1 MEVIYVDLYTIRN
14 MLSQGK
20 SIYDLPLRVT
30 FYARVSTDRY
40 EQLNSLENQV
50 MYFENF
56 IKEQENWTFVD
67 GYVDEGISGTSVKK
81 REDFLRMVD
90 DAKKK
95 KFDLILTKEISRFS
109 RNTLDSIKYT
119 QELLICG
126 VGVHFLSDNI
136 NTFQPDSELRLTI
149 MSSIAQEEIRKL
161 SERVRFGYKR
171 SVEKGIL
178 PGSNN
183 IYGYTK
189 NKGKL
194 VIDEEQAKFIR
205 LIFETYVSEN
215 IGVHRLGFK
224 LFEEYGV
231 TNYSGKPIAGT
242 VIKNIIR
249 NPKYKGYFCAH
260 KETTVDYHDR
270 KRKRFK
276 RDEWIV
282 YKDNETCPPIVS
294 EELWDKANEI
304 LDARSKKH
312 DQINK
317 NNKYNKFPFSG
328 LMHCH
333 FDGATFVRG
342 TYQIGK
348 GDRSRRI
355 KFWACNNYRIHGKK
369 KTEGC
374 NSPVLYY
381 EELVEVCKKILNMIL
396 VCQDDLISKINDMIS
411 DIRTKKDYK
420 KEIKLIDEKLFK
432 TNNEKKELIM
442 MRLRKEIDLKEY
454 NSLKDDLDEKINSLE
469 ENKRKLIEEE
479 QNEQSSEKNFEEFK
493 KKINDM
499 VLSDDEKILEI
510 AQLFFEDI
518 RVESIKDDETDQKVI
533 LHAKLNV
540 SNSKDDTF
548 DFNKFLLL
556 FCTRQGCRYYDKY
569 LCLRFRR
576 LLRRYDESKSQR
588 NRYEKYYLP

>member
-1 MEVIYVDLYTIRN
+1 MDLYAIRN
-14 MLSQGK
+14 MLGQGK

-50 MYFENF
+50 TYFSNF
-56 IKEQENWTFVD
+56 IKEQENWTFVE

-95 KFDLILTKEISRFS
+95 KFDLIITKEISRFS

-119 QELLICG
+119 QELLSNG

-171 SVEKGIL
+171 SVEKGIV

-224 LFEEYGV
+224 LFDEYGV

-294 EELWDKANEI
+294 EELWNKANEI

-328 LMHCH
+328 LMHCY

-348 GDRSRRI
+348 GDRSRRR

-396 VCQDDLISKINDMIS
+396 VCQDDLISEINDMIS

-442 MRLRKEIDLKEY
+442 MRMRKEIDLKEY

>member
-1 MEVIYVDLYTIRN
+1 MDLYTIRN

-56 IKEQENWTFVD
+56 IKEQENWIFVE

-119 QELLICG
+119 QELLSCG

-171 SVEKGIL
+171 SVEKGIV

-304 LDARSKKH
+304 LDAKSKKH

-348 GDRSRRI
+348 GDRSRRR

-396 VCQDDLISKINDMIS
+396 VCQDDLISEINDMIS
-411 DIRTKKDYK
+411 DIRNKKDYK

-442 MRLRKEIDLKEY
+442 MRMRKEIDLKEY

-540 SNSKDDTF
+540 SNREDDTF

-556 FCTRQGCRYYDKY
+556 FCTRQGCCFNDSR
-569 LCLRFRR
+569 LCWW
-576 LLRRYDESKSQR
+576 
-588 NRYEKYYLP
+588 

>member
-1 MEVIYVDLYTIRN
+1 MDLYAIRN
-14 MLSQGK
+14 MLGQGK

-50 MYFENF
+50 TYFSNF
-56 IKEQENWTFVD
+56 IKEQENWTFVE

-119 QELLICG
+119 QELLSNG

-171 SVEKGIL
+171 SVEKGIV

-224 LFEEYGV
+224 LFDEYGV

-304 LDARSKKH
+304 LDVRSKKH

-328 LMHCH
+328 LMHCY

-348 GDRSRRI
+348 GDRSRRR

-396 VCQDDLISKINDMIS
+396 VCQDDLISEINDMIS

-442 MRLRKEIDLKEY
+442 MRMRKEIDLKEY
-454 NSLKDDLDEKINSLE
+454 NSLKDDLDNKINSLE

-479 QNEQSSEKNFEEFK
+479 QNEQSSEKNYEDFK

-499 VLSDDEKILEI
+499 VLNDDEKILEI

-556 FCTRQGCRYYDKY
+556 FCSRQGCCYDYCYK
-569 LCLRFRR
+569 CSRI
-576 LLRRYDESKSQR
+576 
-588 NRYEKYYLP
+588 

>member
-1 MEVIYVDLYTIRN
+1 MDLYAIRN
-14 MLSQGK
+14 MLGQGK

-50 MYFENF
+50 TYFSNF
-56 IKEQENWTFVD
+56 IKEQENWTFVE

-119 QELLICG
+119 QELLSNG

-171 SVEKGIL
+171 SVEKGIV

-224 LFEEYGV
+224 LFDEYGV

-294 EELWDKANEI
+294 EELWNKANEI

-328 LMHCH
+328 LMHCY

-348 GDRSRRI
+348 GDRSRRR
-355 KFWACNNYRIHGKK
+355 KFWACSNYRIHGKK

-396 VCQDDLISKINDMIS
+396 VCQDDLISEINDMIS

-442 MRLRKEIDLKEY
+442 MRMRKEIDLKEY

-479 QNEQSSEKNFEEFK
+479 QNEQPSEKNFEDFK

-499 VLSDDEKILEI
+499 VLSDDEKILEL
-510 AQLFFEDI
+510 AQLMFDDI
-518 RVESIKDDETDQKVI
+518 KVESIKDDETDQKVI

-540 SNSKDDTF
+540 FDSQDQTF
-548 DFNKFLLL
+548 NFENFLLL
-556 FCTRQGCRYYDKY
+556 FCSHQRCGLNDKQ
-569 LCLRFRR
+569 
-576 LLRRYDESKSQR
+576 LLMWQ
-588 NRYEKYYLP
+588 

>member
-1 MEVIYVDLYTIRN
+1 MDLYAIRN
-14 MLSQGK
+14 MLGQGK

-50 MYFENF
+50 TYFSNF

-119 QELLICG
+119 QELLSNG

-171 SVEKGIL
+171 SVEKGIV

-224 LFEEYGV
+224 LFDEYGV

-328 LMHCH
+328 LMHCY

-348 GDRSRRI
+348 GDRSRRR

-396 VCQDDLISKINDMIS
+396 VCQDDLISEINDMIS

-420 KEIKLIDEKLFK
+420 KEIKMIDEKLFK

-442 MRLRKEIDLKEY
+442 MRMRKEIDLKEY
-454 NSLKDDLDEKINSLE
+454 NSLKDDLDDKINSLE

-479 QNEQSSEKNFEEFK
+479 QNEQSSEKNYEDFK
-493 KKINDM
+493 KKINNM
-499 VLSDDEKILEI
+499 VLNDDEKILEI

-518 RVESIKDDETDQKVI
+518 RVESIKDDETEQKVI

-556 FCTRQGCRYYDKY
+556 FCSRQGRGNGNSYRDYWV
-569 LCLRFRR
+569 
-576 LLRRYDESKSQR
+576 
-588 NRYEKYYLP
+588 

>member
-1 MEVIYVDLYTIRN
+1 MDLYTIRN

-56 IKEQENWTFVD
+56 IKEQENWIFVE

-119 QELLICG
+119 QELLSCG

-171 SVEKGIL
+171 SVEKGIV

-348 GDRSRRI
+348 GDRSRRR

-396 VCQDDLISKINDMIS
+396 VCQDDLISEINDMIS

-442 MRLRKEIDLKEY
+442 MRMRKEIDLKEY

-510 AQLFFEDI
+510 AQVFFEDI

-556 FCTRQGCRYYDKY
+556 FCTRQGCCFNDSR
-569 LCLRFRR
+569 LCWW
-576 LLRRYDESKSQR
+576 
-588 NRYEKYYLP
+588 

>member
-1 MEVIYVDLYTIRN
+1 MDLYAIRN
-14 MLSQGK
+14 MLGQGK

-50 MYFENF
+50 TYFSNF
-56 IKEQENWTFVD
+56 IKEQENWTFVE

-119 QELLICG
+119 QELLSNG

-171 SVEKGIL
+171 SVEKGIV

-224 LFEEYGV
+224 LFDEYGV

-304 LDARSKKH
+304 LDVRSKKH

-328 LMHCH
+328 LMHCY

-348 GDRSRRI
+348 GDRSRRR

-396 VCQDDLISKINDMIS
+396 VCQDDLISEINDMIS

-442 MRLRKEIDLKEY
+442 MRMRKEIDLKEY
-454 NSLKDDLDEKINSLE
+454 NSLKDDLDNKINSLE

-479 QNEQSSEKNFEEFK
+479 QNEQSSEKNYEDFK

-499 VLSDDEKILEI
+499 VLNDDEKILEI

-556 FCTRQGCRYYDKY
+556 FCSRQGCCDS
-569 LCLRFRR
+569 F
-576 LLRRYDESKSQR
+576 SKKR
-588 NRYEKYYLP
+588 CG

>member
-1 MEVIYVDLYTIRN
+1 MDLYAIRN
-14 MLSQGK
+14 MLGQGK

-50 MYFENF
+50 TYFSNF
-56 IKEQENWTFVD
+56 IKEQENWTFVE

-119 QELLICG
+119 QELLSNG

-171 SVEKGIL
+171 SVEKGIVS
-178 PGSNN
+178 GSNN

-224 LFEEYGV
+224 LFDEYGV

-304 LDARSKKH
+304 LDVRSKKH

-328 LMHCH
+328 LMHCY

-348 GDRSRRI
+348 GDRSRRR

-396 VCQDDLISKINDMIS
+396 VCQDDLISEINDMIS
-411 DIRTKKDYK
+411 DIRTKKNYK

-432 TNNEKKELIM
+432 TNNETKELIM
-442 MRLRKEIDLKEY
+442 MRMRKEIDLKEY
-454 NSLKDDLDEKINSLE
+454 NSLKDDLDDKINSLE

-479 QNEQSSEKNFEEFK
+479 QNEQSSEKNYEDFK

-499 VLSDDEKILEI
+499 VLNDDEKILEI

-540 SNSKDDTF
+540 SNSKDGTF

-556 FCTRQGCRYYDKY
+556 FCSRQGCGCCD
-569 LCLRFRR
+569 C
-576 LLRRYDESKSQR
+576 
-588 NRYEKYYLP
+588 

>member
-1 MEVIYVDLYTIRN
+1 MDLYAIRN
-14 MLSQGK
+14 MLGQGK

-50 MYFENF
+50 TYFSNF
-56 IKEQENWTFVD
+56 IKEQENWTFVE

-119 QELLICG
+119 QELLSNG

-171 SVEKGIL
+171 SVEKGIV

-224 LFEEYGV
+224 LFDEYGV

-304 LDARSKKH
+304 LDVRSKKH

-328 LMHCH
+328 LMHCY

-348 GDRSRRI
+348 GDRSRRR

-396 VCQDDLISKINDMIS
+396 VCQDDLISEINDMIS

-442 MRLRKEIDLKEY
+442 MRMRKEIDLKEY
-454 NSLKDDLDEKINSLE
+454 NSLKDDLDNKINSLE

-479 QNEQSSEKNFEEFK
+479 QNEQSSEKNYEDFK

-499 VLSDDEKILEI
+499 VLNDDEKILEI

-556 FCTRQGCRYYDKY
+556 FCSRQGCS
-569 LCLRFRR
+569 C
-576 LLRRYDESKSQR
+576 S
-588 NRYEKYYLP
+588 NRK

>member
-1 MEVIYVDLYTIRN
+1 MDLYAIRN

-56 IKEQENWTFVD
+56 IKEQENWIFVE

-95 KFDLILTKEISRFS
+95 KFNLILTKEISRFS

-119 QELLICG
+119 QELLSCG

-171 SVEKGIL
+171 SVEKGIV

-294 EELWDKANEI
+294 EKLWDKANEI

-333 FDGATFVRG
+333 YDGATFVRG

-348 GDRSRRI
+348 GDRSRRR

-396 VCQDDLISKINDMIS
+396 VCQDDLISEINDMIS

-576 LLRRYDESKSQR
+576 LLRRFDESKSQR
-588 NRYEKYYLP
+588 NRYEKYCLP

>member
-1 MEVIYVDLYTIRN
+1 MDLYTIRN

-119 QELLICG
+119 QELLSYG

-171 SVEKGIL
+171 SVEKGIV

-231 TNYSGKPIAGT
+231 NNYSGKPIAGT

-348 GDRSRRI
+348 GDRSRRR
-355 KFWACNNYRIHGKK
+355 KFWTCNNYRIHGKK

-374 NSPVLYY
+374 NSSVLYY

-396 VCQDDLISKINDMIS
+396 VCQDDLISEINDMVS

-442 MRLRKEIDLKEY
+442 MRMRKEIDLKEY

-479 QNEQSSEKNFEEFK
+479 QSQKSSEKNFDDFK
-493 KKINDM
+493 KKINDI
-499 VLSDDEKILEI
+499 VFSDDEKILEI
-510 AQLFFEDI
+510 AQLIFEDI

-540 SNSKDDTF
+540 FNSKDDTF
-548 DFNKFLLL
+548 NFDKFLLL
-556 FCTRQGCRYYDKY
+556 FCTRQGCCFNDSR
-569 LCLRFRR
+569 LCWW
-576 LLRRYDESKSQR
+576 
-588 NRYEKYYLP
+588 

>member
-1 MEVIYVDLYTIRN
+1 MDLYAIRN
-14 MLSQGK
+14 MLGQGK

-50 MYFENF
+50 TYFSNF

-119 QELLICG
+119 QELLSNG

-171 SVEKGIL
+171 SVEKGIV

-224 LFEEYGV
+224 LFDEYGV

-328 LMHCH
+328 LMHCY

-348 GDRSRRI
+348 GDRSRRR

-396 VCQDDLISKINDMIS
+396 VCQDDLISEINDMIS

-442 MRLRKEIDLKEY
+442 MRMRKEIDLKEY
-454 NSLKDDLDEKINSLE
+454 NSLKDDLDDKINSLE

-479 QNEQSSEKNFEEFK
+479 QNKQSSEKNYEDFK

-499 VLSDDEKILEI
+499 VLNDDEKILEI

-556 FCTRQGCRYYDKY
+556 FCSRQGRGNGNSYRDYWV
-569 LCLRFRR
+569 
-576 LLRRYDESKSQR
+576 
-588 NRYEKYYLP
+588 

>member
-1 MEVIYVDLYTIRN
+1 MDLYTIRN

-119 QELLICG
+119 QELLSCG

-171 SVEKGIL
+171 SVEKGIV

-312 DQINK
+312 VQINK

-396 VCQDDLISKINDMIS
+396 VCQDDLISEINDMIS

-442 MRLRKEIDLKEY
+442 MRMRKEIDLKEY
-454 NSLKDDLDEKINSLE
+454 NSLKDDLDEKINSLK

-540 SNSKDDTF
+540 SNREDDTF

-556 FCTRQGCRYYDKY
+556 FCTRQGCCFNDSR
-569 LCLRFRR
+569 LCWW
-576 LLRRYDESKSQR
+576 
-588 NRYEKYYLP
+588 

>member
-1 MEVIYVDLYTIRN
+1 MDLYTIRN
-14 MLSQGK
+14 MLGQGK

-50 MYFENF
+50 MYFSNF

-119 QELLICG
+119 QELLSNG

-161 SERVRFGYKR
+161 SERIRFGYKR
-171 SVEKGIL
+171 SVEKGIV

-224 LFEEYGV
+224 LFDEYGV
-231 TNYSGKPIAGT
+231 TNYLGKPIAGT

-317 NNKYNKFPFSG
+317 NNKYNKFAFSG
-328 LMHCH
+328 LMHCYY
-333 FDGATFVRG
+333 DGAIFVRG
-342 TYQIGK
+342 NYQIGK
-348 GDRSRRI
+348 RDRSRRR

-374 NSPVLYY
+374 NSPVIYY
-381 EELVEVCKKILNMIL
+381 EELVEVCKKILNLIL
-396 VCQDDLISKINDMIS
+396 NCQDDLINEINDMIS
-411 DIRTKKDYK
+411 DIGTKKDYK
-420 KEIKLIDEKLFK
+420 KEIKQVEEKIYK
-432 TNNEKKELIM
+432 INNEKKELIM
-442 MRLRKEIDLKEY
+442 MRMRKEIDLKEY
-454 NSLKDDLDEKINSLE
+454 NTLKEDLDRQVESLE
-469 ENKRKLIEEE
+469 ETSRKLIEEE
-479 QNEQSSEKNFEEFK
+479 QNQESSEKNFDDFK
-493 KKINDM
+493 KKINDI
-499 VLSDDEKILEI
+499 VFSDDEKVLEI
-510 AQLFFEDI
+510 AQLLFEDI

-540 SNSKDDTF
+540 FNSKDDTF
-548 DFNKFLLL
+548 NFDKFLLL
-556 FCTRQGCRYYDKY
+556 FCTRQRCSCSY
-569 LCLRFRR
+569 CNLRWWNRR
-576 LLRRYDESKSQR
+576 KVC
-588 NRYEKYYLP
+588 

>member
-1 MEVIYVDLYTIRN
+1 MDLYAIRN
-14 MLSQGK
+14 MLGQGK

-50 MYFENF
+50 TYFSNF

-119 QELLICG
+119 QELLSNG

-171 SVEKGIL
+171 SVEKGIV

-224 LFEEYGV
+224 LFDEYGV

-328 LMHCH
+328 LMHCY

-348 GDRSRRI
+348 GDRSRRR

-396 VCQDDLISKINDMIS
+396 VCQDDLISEINDMIS

-442 MRLRKEIDLKEY
+442 MRMRKEIDLKEY
-454 NSLKDDLDEKINSLE
+454 NSLKDDLDDKINSLE

-479 QNEQSSEKNFEEFK
+479 QNKQSSEKNYEDFK

-499 VLSDDEKILEI
+499 VLNDDEKILEI

-556 FCTRQGCRYYDKY
+556 FCSRQGRSNRSCLSCCWINGR
-569 LCLRFRR
+569 LCFSN
-576 LLRRYDESKSQR
+576 E
-588 NRYEKYYLP
+588 

>member
-1 MEVIYVDLYTIRN
+1 MDLYTIRN

-56 IKEQENWTFVD
+56 IKKQENWIFVE

-119 QELLICG
+119 QELLSCG

-171 SVEKGIL
+171 SVEKGIV

-189 NKGKL
+189 NEGKL

-348 GDRSRRI
+348 GDRSRRR

-396 VCQDDLISKINDMIS
+396 VCQDDLISEINDMIS

-420 KEIKLIDEKLFK
+420 KEIKHIDEKLFK

-442 MRLRKEIDLKEY
+442 MRMRKEIDLKEY
-454 NSLKDDLDEKINSLE
+454 NSLKDDLDVKINSLE

-510 AQLFFEDI
+510 AQVFFEDI

-540 SNSKDDTF
+540 SNREDDTF

-556 FCTRQGCRYYDKY
+556 FCTRQGCCCSYCKV
-569 LCLRFRR
+569 CWW
-576 LLRRYDESKSQR
+576 K
-588 NRYEKYYLP
+588 

>member
-1 MEVIYVDLYTIRN
+1 MDLYAIRN
-14 MLSQGK
+14 MLGQGK

-50 MYFENF
+50 TYFSNF
-56 IKEQENWTFVD
+56 IKEQENWTFVE

-119 QELLICG
+119 QELLSNG

-171 SVEKGIL
+171 SVEKGIV

-224 LFEEYGV
+224 LFDEYGV

-328 LMHCH
+328 LMHCY

-348 GDRSRRI
+348 GDRSRRR

-396 VCQDDLISKINDMIS
+396 VCQDDLISEINDMIS

-442 MRLRKEIDLKEY
+442 MRMRKEIDLKEY
-454 NSLKDDLDEKINSLE
+454 NSLKDDLDDKINSLE

-479 QNEQSSEKNFEEFK
+479 QNKQSSEKNYEDFK

-499 VLSDDEKILEI
+499 VLNDDEKILEI

-556 FCTRQGCRYYDKY
+556 FCSRQGRCYNNSNI
-569 LCLRFRR
+569 FR
-576 LLRRYDESKSQR
+576 K
-588 NRYEKYYLP
+588 NRKKFY

>member
-1 MEVIYVDLYTIRN
+1 MDLYTIRN

-95 KFDLILTKEISRFS
+95 KFNLILTKEISRFS

-171 SVEKGIL
+171 SVEKGIV

-304 LDARSKKH
+304 LDAKSKKH

-348 GDRSRRI
+348 GDRSRRR

-396 VCQDDLISKINDMIS
+396 VCQDDLISEINDMIS
-411 DIRTKKDYK
+411 DIRNKKDYK

-510 AQLFFEDI
+510 AQVFFEDI
-518 RVESIKDDETDQKVI
+518 RVESIKDDETGQKVI

-540 SNSKDDTF
+540 SNREDDTF

-556 FCTRQGCRYYDKY
+556 FCSRQGCCFNDSR
-569 LCLRFRR
+569 LCWW
-576 LLRRYDESKSQR
+576 
-588 NRYEKYYLP
+588 

>member
-1 MEVIYVDLYTIRN
+1 MDLYTIRN
-14 MLSQGK
+14 MLGQGK

-50 MYFENF
+50 TYFSNF

-90 DAKKK
+90 DAKKR

-119 QELLICG
+119 QELLSNG

-161 SERVRFGYKR
+161 SERIRFGYKR
-171 SVEKGIL
+171 SVEKGIV

-224 LFEEYGV
+224 LFDEYGV

-312 DQINK
+312 DQIHK
-317 NNKYNKFPFSG
+317 NNKYNKFAFSG
-328 LMHCH
+328 LMHCYY
-333 FDGATFVRG
+333 DGATFVRG

-348 GDRSRRI
+348 GDRSRRR

-374 NSPVLYY
+374 NSPVIYY
-381 EELVEVCKKILNMIL
+381 EELVEICKKILKLIL
-396 VCQDDLISKINDMIS
+396 TCQDDLISEINDMIS

-420 KEIKLIDEKLFK
+420 KEIKQVEDKTFK
-432 TNNEKKELIM
+432 INNEKKELIM
-442 MRLRKEIDLKEY
+442 MRMRKEIDLNEY
-454 NSLKDDLDEKINSLE
+454 NTLKNDLDSQIEKLE
-469 ENKRKLIEEE
+469 ETKRKLIEEE
-479 QNEQSSEKNFEEFK
+479 QNQESSEKNFDDFK
-493 KKINDM
+493 KKINDI
-499 VLSDDEKILEI
+499 VFSDDEKVLEI
-510 AQLFFEDI
+510 AQLIFDDI

-540 SNSKDDTF
+540 FNSKDDTF
-548 DFNKFLLL
+548 NFDKFLLL
-556 FCTRQGCRYYDKY
+556 FCTH
-569 LCLRFRR
+569 
-576 LLRRYDESKSQR
+576 QR
-588 NRYEKYYLP
+588 CSNDVSC

>member
-1 MEVIYVDLYTIRN
+1 MDLYAIRN
-14 MLSQGK
+14 MLGQGK

-50 MYFENF
+50 TYFSNF
-56 IKEQENWTFVD
+56 IKEQENWTFVE

-119 QELLICG
+119 QELLSNG

-171 SVEKGIL
+171 SVEKGIV

-224 LFEEYGV
+224 LFDEYGV

-304 LDARSKKH
+304 LDVRSKKH

-328 LMHCH
+328 LMHCY

-348 GDRSRRI
+348 GDRSRRR

-396 VCQDDLISKINDMIS
+396 VCQDDLISEINDMIS

-442 MRLRKEIDLKEY
+442 MRMRKEIDLKEY
-454 NSLKDDLDEKINSLE
+454 NSLKDDLDNKINSLE

-479 QNEQSSEKNFEEFK
+479 QNEQSSEKNYEDFK

-499 VLSDDEKILEI
+499 VLNDDEKILEI

-556 FCTRQGCRYYDKY
+556 FCSRQGKGP
-569 LCLRFRR
+569 
-576 LLRRYDESKSQR
+576 S
-588 NRYEKYYLP
+588 

>member
-1 MEVIYVDLYTIRN
+1 M
-14 MLSQGK
+14 
-20 SIYDLPLRVT
+20 
-30 FYARVSTDRY
+30 
-40 EQLNSLENQV
+40 
-50 MYFENF
+50 
-56 IKEQENWTFVD
+56 
-67 GYVDEGISGTSVKK
+67 
-81 REDFLRMVD
+81 
-90 DAKKK
+90 
-95 KFDLILTKEISRFS
+95 
-109 RNTLDSIKYT
+109 
-119 QELLICG
+119 
-126 VGVHFLSDNI
+126 
-136 NTFQPDSELRLTI
+136 
-149 MSSIAQEEIRKL
+149 
-161 SERVRFGYKR
+161 
-171 SVEKGIL
+171 
-178 PGSNN
+178 
-183 IYGYTK
+183 
-189 NKGKL
+189 
-194 VIDEEQAKFIR
+194 
-205 LIFETYVSEN
+205 
-215 IGVHRLGFK
+215 
-224 LFEEYGV
+224 
-231 TNYSGKPIAGT
+231 
-242 VIKNIIR
+242 
-249 NPKYKGYFCAH
+249 
-260 KETTVDYHDR
+260 
-270 KRKRFK
+270 
-276 RDEWIV
+276 
-282 YKDNETCPPIVS
+282 S

-328 LMHCH
+328 LMHCY

-348 GDRSRRI
+348 GDRSRRR

-396 VCQDDLISKINDMIS
+396 VCQDDLISEINDMIS

-420 KEIKLIDEKLFK
+420 KEIKQIDEKLFK

-442 MRLRKEIDLKEY
+442 MRMRKEIDLKEY
-454 NSLKDDLDEKINSLE
+454 NSLKDDLDDKINSLE

-479 QNEQSSEKNFEEFK
+479 QNEQSSEKNYEDFK

-499 VLSDDEKILEI
+499 VLNDDEKILEI

-556 FCTRQGCRYYDKY
+556 FCSRQGC
-569 LCLRFRR
+569 
-576 LLRRYDESKSQR
+576 STR
-588 NRYEKYYLP
+588 NRSPCRR

>member
-1 MEVIYVDLYTIRN
+1 MDLYAIRN
-14 MLSQGK
+14 MLGQGK

-50 MYFENF
+50 TYFSNF

-119 QELLICG
+119 QELLSNG

-171 SVEKGIL
+171 SVEKGIV

-224 LFEEYGV
+224 LFDEYGV

-304 LDARSKKH
+304 LDVRSKKH

-328 LMHCH
+328 LMHCY

-348 GDRSRRI
+348 GDRSRRR

-396 VCQDDLISKINDMIS
+396 VCQDDLISEINDMIS

-442 MRLRKEIDLKEY
+442 MRMRKEIDLKEY
-454 NSLKDDLDEKINSLE
+454 NSLKDDLDNKINSLE

-479 QNEQSSEKNFEEFK
+479 QNEQSSEKNYEDFK

-499 VLSDDEKILEI
+499 VLNDDEKILEI

-556 FCTRQGCRYYDKY
+556 FCSRQGCGHRDIQGCSGKY
-569 LCLRFRR
+569 G
-576 LLRRYDESKSQR
+576 
-588 NRYEKYYLP
+588 

>member
-1 MEVIYVDLYTIRN
+1 MDLYAIRN
-14 MLSQGK
+14 MLGQGK

-50 MYFENF
+50 TYFSNF
-56 IKEQENWTFVD
+56 IKEQENSTFVE

-119 QELLICG
+119 QELLSNG

-171 SVEKGIL
+171 SVEKGIV

-224 LFEEYGV
+224 LFDEYGV

-328 LMHCH
+328 LMHCY

-348 GDRSRRI
+348 GDRSRRR

-396 VCQDDLISKINDMIS
+396 ICQDDLISEINDMIS

-420 KEIKLIDEKLFK
+420 KEIKMIDEKLFK

-442 MRLRKEIDLKEY
+442 MRMRKEIDLKEY
-454 NSLKDDLDEKINSLE
+454 NSLKDDLDDKINSLE

-479 QNEQSSEKNFEEFK
+479 QNEQSSEKNYEDFK

-499 VLSDDEKILEI
+499 VLNDDEKILEI

-556 FCTRQGCRYYDKY
+556 FCSRQGCCRSY
-569 LCLRFRR
+569 C
-576 LLRRYDESKSQR
+576 
-588 NRYEKYYLP
+588 

>member
-1 MEVIYVDLYTIRN
+1 MDLYTIRN

-56 IKEQENWTFVD
+56 IKEQENWIFVE

-119 QELLICG
+119 QELLSCG

-171 SVEKGIL
+171 SVEKGIV

-231 TNYSGKPIAGT
+231 NNYSGKPIAGT

-348 GDRSRRI
+348 GDRSRRR

-374 NSPVLYY
+374 NSSVLYY

-396 VCQDDLISKINDMIS
+396 VCQDDLISEINDMIS
-411 DIRTKKDYK
+411 DIRNKKDYK

-442 MRLRKEIDLKEY
+442 MRMRKEIDLKEY

-518 RVESIKDDETDQKVI
+518 RVESIKDDEKDQKVI

-540 SNSKDDTF
+540 SNREDDTF

-556 FCTRQGCRYYDKY
+556 FCTRQGCCFNDSR
-569 LCLRFRR
+569 LCWW
-576 LLRRYDESKSQR
+576 
-588 NRYEKYYLP
+588 

>member
-1 MEVIYVDLYTIRN
+1 MELYKIRSRIS
-14 MLSQGK
+14 MGE

-30 FYARVSTDRY
+30 FYARVSTDKDV
-40 EQLNSLENQV
+40 QLNSLDNQV
-50 MYFENF
+50 MYFRNLITEN
-56 IKEQENWTFVD
+56 KNWTYID

-90 DAKKK
+90 DAKKR

-119 QELLICG
+119 QELLSNG

-161 SERVRFGYKR
+161 SERIRFGYKR
-171 SVEKGIL
+171 SVEKGIV

-224 LFEEYGV
+224 LFDEYGV

-312 DQINK
+312 DQIHK
-317 NNKYNKFPFSG
+317 NNKYNKFAFSG
-328 LMHCH
+328 LMHCYY
-333 FDGATFVRG
+333 DGATFVRG

-348 GDRSRRI
+348 GDRSRRR

-374 NSPVLYY
+374 NSPVIYY
-381 EELVEVCKKILNMIL
+381 EELVEICKKILKLIL
-396 VCQDDLISKINDMIS
+396 TCQDDLISEINDMIS

-420 KEIKLIDEKLFK
+420 KEIKQVEDKTFK
-432 TNNEKKELIM
+432 INNEKKELIM
-442 MRLRKEIDLKEY
+442 MRMRKEIDLNEY
-454 NSLKDDLDEKINSLE
+454 NTLKNDLDSQIEKLE
-469 ENKRKLIEEE
+469 ETKRKLIEEE
-479 QNEQSSEKNFEEFK
+479 QNQESSEKNFDDFK
-493 KKINDM
+493 KKINDI
-499 VLSDDEKILEI
+499 VFSDDEKVLEI
-510 AQLFFEDI
+510 AQLIFDDI

-540 SNSKDDTF
+540 FNSKDDTF
-548 DFNKFLLL
+548 NFDKFLLL
-556 FCTRQGCRYYDKY
+556 FCTH
-569 LCLRFRR
+569 
-576 LLRRYDESKSQR
+576 QR
-588 NRYEKYYLP
+588 CCYCN

>member
-1 MEVIYVDLYTIRN
+1 VDLYAIRN
-14 MLSQGK
+14 MLGQGK

-50 MYFENF
+50 TYFSNF

-119 QELLICG
+119 QELLSNG

-171 SVEKGIL
+171 SVEKGIV

-224 LFEEYGV
+224 LFDEYGV

-328 LMHCH
+328 LMHCY

-348 GDRSRRI
+348 GDRSRRR

-396 VCQDDLISKINDMIS
+396 VCQDDLISEINDMIS

-442 MRLRKEIDLKEY
+442 MRMRKEIDLKEY
-454 NSLKDDLDEKINSLE
+454 NSLKDDLDNKINSLE

-479 QNEQSSEKNFEEFK
+479 QNEQSSEKNYEDFK

-499 VLSDDEKILEI
+499 VLNDDEKILEI

-556 FCTRQGCRYYDKY
+556 FCSRQGCSG
-569 LCLRFRR
+569 CF
-576 LLRRYDESKSQR
+576 S
-588 NRYEKYYLP
+588 

>member
-1 MEVIYVDLYTIRN
+1 
-14 MLSQGK
+14 MLGQGK

-50 MYFENF
+50 TYFSNF
-56 IKEQENWTFVD
+56 IKEQENWTFVE

-119 QELLICG
+119 QELLSNG

-171 SVEKGIL
+171 SVEKGIV

-183 IYGYTK
+183 IYGYIK

-224 LFEEYGV
+224 LFDEYGV

-260 KETTVDYHDR
+260 KETTIDYHDR

-328 LMHCH
+328 LMHCY

-348 GDRSRRI
+348 GDRSRRR

-396 VCQDDLISKINDMIS
+396 VCQDDLISEINDMIS

-442 MRLRKEIDLKEY
+442 MRMRKEIDPKEY
-454 NSLKDDLDEKINSLE
+454 NSLKDDLDDKINSLE

-479 QNEQSSEKNFEEFK
+479 QNEQSSEKNYEDFK
-493 KKINDM
+493 KKLNNI
-499 VLSDDEKILEI
+499 VFSDDEKVLEL
-510 AQLFFEDI
+510 AQLMFDDI
-518 RVESIKDDETDQKVI
+518 KVESIKDDETNQKVI

-540 SNSKDDTF
+540 FDSQDQTF
-548 DFNKFLLL
+548 NFENFLLL
-556 FCTRQGCRYYDKY
+556 FCSHQRCRPYD
-569 LCLRFRR
+569 
-576 LLRRYDESKSQR
+576 
-588 NRYEKYYLP
+588 

>member
-1 MEVIYVDLYTIRN
+1 MDLYAIRN
-14 MLSQGK
+14 MLGQGK

-50 MYFENF
+50 TYFSNF
-56 IKEQENWTFVD
+56 IKEQENWTFVE

-119 QELLICG
+119 QELLSNG

-171 SVEKGIL
+171 SVEKGIV

-224 LFEEYGV
+224 LFDEYGV

-304 LDARSKKH
+304 LDVRSKKH

-328 LMHCH
+328 LMHCY

-348 GDRSRRI
+348 GDRSRRR

-396 VCQDDLISKINDMIS
+396 VCQDDLISEINDMIS

-442 MRLRKEIDLKEY
+442 MRMRKEIDLKEY
-454 NSLKDDLDEKINSLE
+454 NSLKDDLDDKINSLE

-479 QNEQSSEKNFEEFK
+479 QNEQSSEKNYEDFK

-499 VLSDDEKILEI
+499 VLNDDEKILEI

-556 FCTRQGCRYYDKY
+556 FCSRQGC
-569 LCLRFRR
+569 CC
-576 LLRRYDESKSQR
+576 STC
-588 NRYEKYYLP
+588 

>member
-1 MEVIYVDLYTIRN
+1 MDLYAIRN
-14 MLSQGK
+14 MLGQGK

-50 MYFENF
+50 TYFSNF

-119 QELLICG
+119 QELLSNG

-171 SVEKGIL
+171 SVEKGIV

-224 LFEEYGV
+224 LFDEYGV

-328 LMHCH
+328 LMHCY

-348 GDRSRRI
+348 GDRSRRR

-396 VCQDDLISKINDMIS
+396 VCQDDLISEINDMIS

-442 MRLRKEIDLKEY
+442 MRMRKEIDLKEY
-454 NSLKDDLDEKINSLE
+454 NSLKDDLDDKINSLE

-479 QNEQSSEKNFEEFK
+479 QNKQSSEKNYEDFK

-499 VLSDDEKILEI
+499 VLNDDEKILEI

-556 FCTRQGCRYYDKY
+556 FCSRQGCRGNDCK
-569 LCLRFRR
+569 LC
-576 LLRRYDESKSQR
+576 QW
-588 NRYEKYYLP
+588 

>member
-1 MEVIYVDLYTIRN
+1 MDLYTIRN

-56 IKEQENWTFVD
+56 IKEQENWIFVE

-119 QELLICG
+119 QELLSCG

-171 SVEKGIL
+171 SVEKGIV

-312 DQINK
+312 VQINK

-328 LMHCH
+328 LMHCY

-348 GDRSRRI
+348 GNGSRRR

-396 VCQDDLISKINDMIS
+396 VCQDDLISEINDMIS

-442 MRLRKEIDLKEY
+442 MRMRKEIDLKEY
-454 NSLKDDLDEKINSLE
+454 NSLKDDLDEIINSLE

-540 SNSKDDTF
+540 SNREDDTF

-556 FCTRQGCRYYDKY
+556 FCTRQGCCFNDSR
-569 LCLRFRR
+569 LCWW
-576 LLRRYDESKSQR
+576 
-588 NRYEKYYLP
+588 

>member
-1 MEVIYVDLYTIRN
+1 MDLYAIRN
-14 MLSQGK
+14 MLGQGK

-50 MYFENF
+50 TYFSNF

-119 QELLICG
+119 QELLSNG

-171 SVEKGIL
+171 SVEKGIV

-224 LFEEYGV
+224 LFDEYGV

-328 LMHCH
+328 LMHCY

-348 GDRSRRI
+348 GDRSRRR

-396 VCQDDLISKINDMIS
+396 VCQDDLISEINDMIS

-442 MRLRKEIDLKEY
+442 MRMRKEIDLKEY
-454 NSLKDDLDEKINSLE
+454 NSLKDDLDDKINSLE

-479 QNEQSSEKNFEEFK
+479 QNKQSSEKNYEDFK

-499 VLSDDEKILEI
+499 VLNDDEKILEI

-556 FCTRQGCRYYDKY
+556 FCSRQGCS
-569 LCLRFRR
+569 C
-576 LLRRYDESKSQR
+576 S
-588 NRYEKYYLP
+588 NRK

>member
-1 MEVIYVDLYTIRN
+1 MDLYTIRN

-171 SVEKGIL
+171 SVEKGIV

-348 GDRSRRI
+348 GDRSRRR

-396 VCQDDLISKINDMIS
+396 VCQDDLISEINDMIS

-510 AQLFFEDI
+510 AQVFFEDI

-540 SNSKDDTF
+540 SNREDDTF

-556 FCTRQGCRYYDKY
+556 FCTRQGCCYCS
-569 LCLRFRR
+569 CLLYSR
-576 LLRRYDESKSQR
+576 QHG
-588 NRYEKYYLP
+588 

>member
-1 MEVIYVDLYTIRN
+1 MDLYAIRN
-14 MLSQGK
+14 MLGQGK

-50 MYFENF
+50 TYFSNF

-119 QELLICG
+119 QELLSNG

-171 SVEKGIL
+171 SVEKGIV

-224 LFEEYGV
+224 LFDEYGV

-328 LMHCH
+328 LMHCY

-348 GDRSRRI
+348 GDRSRRR

-396 VCQDDLISKINDMIS
+396 VCQDDLISEINDMIS

-442 MRLRKEIDLKEY
+442 MRMRKEIDLKEY
-454 NSLKDDLDEKINSLE
+454 NSLKDDLDDKINSLE

-479 QNEQSSEKNFEEFK
+479 QNKQSSEKNYEDFK

-499 VLSDDEKILEI
+499 ILNDDEKILEI

-556 FCTRQGCRYYDKY
+556 FCSRQGSRY
-569 LCLRFRR
+569 
-576 LLRRYDESKSQR
+576 SKQ
-588 NRYEKYYLP
+588 

>member
-1 MEVIYVDLYTIRN
+1 MDLYTIRN

-119 QELLICG
+119 QELLSCG

-171 SVEKGIL
+171 SVEKGIV

-194 VIDEEQAKFIR
+194 VIDEEQAKSIR

-304 LDARSKKH
+304 LDAKSKKH

-348 GDRSRRI
+348 GDRSRRR

-374 NSPVLYY
+374 NSSVLYY

-396 VCQDDLISKINDMIS
+396 VCQDDLISEINDMIS
-411 DIRTKKDYK
+411 DIRNKKDYK

-442 MRLRKEIDLKEY
+442 MRMRKEIDLKEY

-510 AQLFFEDI
+510 AQVFFEDI
-518 RVESIKDDETDQKVI
+518 RVESIKDDETGQKVI

-540 SNSKDDTF
+540 SNREDDTF

-556 FCTRQGCRYYDKY
+556 FCSRQGCCFNDSR
-569 LCLRFRR
+569 LCWW
-576 LLRRYDESKSQR
+576 
-588 NRYEKYYLP
+588 

>member
-1 MEVIYVDLYTIRN
+1 MDLYAIRN
-14 MLSQGK
+14 MLGQGK

-50 MYFENF
+50 TYFSNF
-56 IKEQENWTFVD
+56 IKEQENWTFVE

-81 REDFLRMVD
+81 REDFLRMLD

-119 QELLICG
+119 QELLSNG

-171 SVEKGIL
+171 SVEKGIV

-224 LFEEYGV
+224 LFDEYGV

-328 LMHCH
+328 LMHCY

-348 GDRSRRI
+348 GDRSRRR

-396 VCQDDLISKINDMIS
+396 VCQDDLISEINDMIS

-442 MRLRKEIDLKEY
+442 MRMRKEIDLKEY
-454 NSLKDDLDEKINSLE
+454 NSLKDDLDDKINSLE

-479 QNEQSSEKNFEEFK
+479 QNEQSSEKNYEDFK

-499 VLSDDEKILEI
+499 VLNDDEKILEI

-548 DFNKFLLL
+548 DFDKFLLL
-556 FCTRQGCRYYDKY
+556 FCSCQGCCFDGSEIRWG
-569 LCLRFRR
+569 
-576 LLRRYDESKSQR
+576 
-588 NRYEKYYLP
+588 

>member
-1 MEVIYVDLYTIRN
+1 MDLYTIRN

-56 IKEQENWTFVD
+56 IKEQENWTFVE

-90 DAKKK
+90 DAKRK

-119 QELLICG
+119 QELLSCG

-171 SVEKGIL
+171 SVEKGIV

-224 LFEEYGV
+224 LFDEYGV

-348 GDRSRRI
+348 GDRSRRR

-396 VCQDDLISKINDMIS
+396 VCQDDLISEINDMIS

-442 MRLRKEIDLKEY
+442 MRMRKEIDLKEY
-454 NSLKDDLDEKINSLE
+454 NSLKDDLDERINSLE

-510 AQLFFEDI
+510 AQVFFEDI
-518 RVESIKDDETDQKVI
+518 RVESIKDDEKDQKVI

-540 SNSKDDTF
+540 SNREDDTF

-556 FCTRQGCRYYDKY
+556 FCTRQGCCFNDSR
-569 LCLRFRR
+569 LCWW
-576 LLRRYDESKSQR
+576 
-588 NRYEKYYLP
+588 

>member
-1 MEVIYVDLYTIRN
+1 MDLYTIRN

-56 IKEQENWTFVD
+56 IKEQENWTFVK

-81 REDFLRMVD
+81 REDFLRMVN

-119 QELLICG
+119 QELLSCG

-171 SVEKGIL
+171 SVEKGVV

-194 VIDEEQAKFIR
+194 VIDEEQAKTIK

-224 LFEEYGV
+224 LYDEHGI
-231 TNYSGKPIAGT
+231 TNYSGKPISGT

-260 KETTVDYHDR
+260 KETTVDYHNR
-270 KRKRFK
+270 VRKRFK
-276 RDEWIV
+276 KDEWIV

-294 EELWDKANEI
+294 EEIWDKANEI

-328 LMHCH
+328 LMHCYY
-333 FDGATFVRG
+333 DGATFVRG
-342 TYQIGK
+342 TYQVGK
-348 GDRSRRI
+348 NDRARRR

-374 NSPVLYY
+374 NSPVIYY
-381 EELVEVCKKILNMIL
+381 EELVDICKKILNMIL
-396 VCQDDLISKINDMIS
+396 VSQDDLISEINDMIG
-411 DIRTKKDYK
+411 DIRAKKDYK

-442 MRLRKEIDLKEY
+442 MRMRKEIDLKEY
-454 NSLKDDLDEKINSLE
+454 NSLKDDLDDKINSLE

-479 QNEQSSEKNFEEFK
+479 QNEQSSEKNYEDFK

-499 VLSDDEKILEI
+499 VLNDDEKILEI

-556 FCTRQGCRYYDKY
+556 FCSRQGCCHCHFRICIWFYRG
-569 LCLRFRR
+569 LCKCN
-576 LLRRYDESKSQR
+576 E
-588 NRYEKYYLP
+588 

>member
-1 MEVIYVDLYTIRN
+1 MDLYAIRN
-14 MLSQGK
+14 MLGQGK

-50 MYFENF
+50 TYFSNF

-90 DAKKK
+90 DAKKN

-119 QELLICG
+119 QELLSNG

-171 SVEKGIL
+171 SVEKGIV

-224 LFEEYGV
+224 LFDEYGV

-328 LMHCH
+328 LMHCY

-348 GDRSRRI
+348 GDRGRRR

-396 VCQDDLISKINDMIS
+396 VCQDDLISEINDMIS

-442 MRLRKEIDLKEY
+442 MRMRKEIDLKEY
-454 NSLKDDLDEKINSLE
+454 NSLKDDLDNKINSLE

-479 QNEQSSEKNFEEFK
+479 QNEQSSEKNYEDFK
-493 KKINDM
+493 KKMNDM
-499 VLSDDEKILEI
+499 VLNDDEKILEI

-556 FCTRQGCRYYDKY
+556 FCSRQGCSYDN
-569 LCLRFRR
+569 RF
-576 LLRRYDESKSQR
+576 K
-588 NRYEKYYLP
+588 NNAI